1 HPGERRG
8 DFEAE
13 KAAADNDDARGVLGG
28 LPERLGIPY
37 CLQVMDACKCGARN
51 GQANGL
57 RPCRNQQFV
66 EVEVPGA
73 IGAHKP
79 VRRIDG
85 DRKNARHYVDRLLP
99 VVSRVVDHKLL
110 FWQRAQ
116 EKLLGQK
123 SAPVGPTRLARDQ
136 QDAASGASSARS
148 VSAALT
154 PAGPPPSST
163 KSKCFGI
170 YSPFASISILARFEG
185 TIMFCGSWVFI
196 PASDLTA
203 SMP

>member
-1 HPGERRG
+1 MNTRLPTSPHRSVTSSSGE
-8 DFEAE
+8 
-13 KAAADNDDARGVLGG
+13 L
-28 LPERLGIPY
+28 L
-37 CLQVMDACKCGARN
+37 
-51 GQANGL
+51 
-57 RPCRNQQFV
+57 
-66 EVEVPGA
+66 PGA

-85 DRKNARHYVDRLLP
+85 DRKSARHYVDRLLP
-99 VVSRVVDHKLL
+99 VVSRVVEHKLL
-110 FWQRAQ
+110 SWQRAQ

-123 SAPVGPTRLARDQ
+123 GVPVGPIRLARDQ

-170 YSPFASISILARFEG
+170 HSPFASISVLPGLKGPSCSAEFG
-185 TIMFCGSWVFI
+185 FTL
-196 PASDLTA
+196 ASDLTA

>member
-1 HPGERRG
+1 MNAHAGERRG

-28 LPERLGIPY
+28 LPERLSIRN
-37 CLQVMDACKCGARN
+37 CLQVMDAGKCGARN

-57 RPCRNQQFV
+57 RPRRNQQFV
-66 EVEVPGA
+66 EMEVPGA

-85 DRKNARHYVDRLLP
+85 DRKNARQCVDRLLP

-110 FWQRAQ
+110 FGQRAQ

-123 SAPVGPTRLARDQ
+123 GVPVGPTCFARDQ
-136 QDAASGASSARS
+136 QDAASGAFAAQRLGGAHAGRPAAKQHKIEVLWHSFS
-148 VSAALT
+148 VRFDFN
-154 PAGPPPSST
+154 P
-163 KSKCFGI
+163 
-170 YSPFASISILARFEG
+170 ARFEG
-185 TIMFCGSWVFI
+185 TIMFCGVWFH
-196 PASDLTA
+196 TGE
-203 SMP
+203 